1 LIRLILLV
9 SLASMVVMPLTGC
22 TMGID
27 ARKRASLKHEDTQP
41 VGGVSLTQFARTHSA
56 ALLTGADEVEHLHVS
71 KNDVQG
77 VFRRKGAICRTVGGC
92 AAVPVDA
99 RGYWLT
105 AAHCAATGAVLIH
118 TPSPD
123 GIERGVPA
131 RIVWRGTS
139 PGMDI
144 ALLYAPLPEGVLAV
158 DVSHDV
164 RVGAEVV
171 CIGSGIASDKF
182 SAGHVVGIGG
192 STDGSV
198 VWLEHDAPLAPGD
211 SGGPAFYAD
220 GLLAGINFEAGR
232 SFTGETS
239 RATAIQPNMQQLLV
253 RINEDWESMSLQR

>member
-1 LIRLILLV
+1 MTRLTLLV

-41 VGGVSLTQFARTHSA
+41 LGGVSLTQFARTHSTT
-56 ALLTGADEVEHLHVS
+56 LLTGADEVEHLHVS
-71 KNDVQG
+71 KGDVQG
-77 VFRRKGAICRTVGGC
+77 VFRRKGAVCRTVGGC

-105 AAHCAATGAVLIH
+105 AAHCAATGAVLIY

-123 GIERGVPA
+123 GIERGIPA

-139 PGMDI
+139 PGMDL

-158 DVSHDV
+158 DVSPDV
-164 RVGAEVV
+164 RMSAGVI
-171 CIGSGIASDKF
+171 CIGSGIASDKL
-182 SAGHVVGIGG
+182 SAGHVVGVGG

-198 VWLEHDAPLAPGD
+198 IWLEHDAPLAAGD

-232 SFTGETS
+232 SFTGDKV
-239 RATAIQPNMQQLLV
+239 RATAIHPHMQELVV
-253 RINEDWESMSLQR
+253 RINEDWASNVR